1 MERPLQA
8 RTVPK
13 GIMFFILT
21 GASTGGFE
29 RALVSGDTHNPVG
42 RVAIVG
48 DGLGHSSSP
57 TRWRTATV
65 AAVLCSFGVLA
76 RRAKL
81 RNRRPAILCG
91 LGNALSTTHGQ
102 VSAPWMTKVLSVL
115 DLLWAVAVGAS
126 VTLRLFC
133 SVRLT
138 HSTGLGPLAAS
149 CYVTMVSLFISA
161 AFLVPSAS
169 WKAVPRTSGPW
180 LAGICTLPAFLL
192 TMAASVLGLGIVQMV
207 LRLATLSAALSLD
220 IWAGM
225 RGDGLQR
232 RLIGTVIVFLGAVAG
247 IFSTMGGTG
256 SLVSLGMTL
265 ACLMSTFLAGACYVF
280 QARLMAPTKNAEKG
294 NAATDALACQLTN
307 AVAQMLLLFPLLGCD
322 AGATM
327 GHFWPSSSDLP
338 LWMFAG
344 IQGVFYLRSLQV
356 LPTRLGY
363 ATTFALSLWGQLA
376 TAAVFDV
383 FNLGAHAAAPGRL
396 LGLGLVVLGA
406 AISAT
411 GGTGMPSKEP
421 VQKQE
426 VTVCAR

>member
-1 MERPLQA
+1 ML
-8 RTVPK
+8 
-13 GIMFFILT
+13 FILT
-21 GASTGGFE
+21 GASTRGLE
-29 RALVSGDTHNPVG
+29 SAIVSTDAHNPVG
-42 RVAIVG
+42 RAATVG
-48 DGLGHSSSP
+48 DGLGHSFGP
-57 TRWRTATV
+57 ARWRTATV
-65 AAVLCSFGVLA
+65 AALVCSFGVLA
-76 RRAKL
+76 RRARH
-81 RNRRPAILCG
+81 RNSRPAICAAR
-91 LGNALSTTHGQ
+91 LGNVPSASHGQ
-102 VSAPWMTKVLSVL
+102 VAVSWRTKALSVL

-138 HSTGLGPLAAS
+138 VSTGHGPLVAS
-149 CYVTMVSLFISA
+149 CYVTMVSLFISSS
-161 AFLVPSAS
+161 FLVPSAS

-207 LRLATLSAALSLD
+207 LRLATLSAALLLD
-220 IWAGM
+220 VWAGI
-225 RGDGLQR
+225 RGTGLHR
-232 RLIGTVIVFLGAVAG
+232 RLIGTMIVFLGAVAG
-247 IFSTMGGTG
+247 IFSTMSGNGN
-256 SLVSLGMTL
+256 LVSLGMTS

-280 QARLMAPTKNAEKG
+280 QARFMVPTKKEKRD
-294 NAATDALACQLTN
+294 AATDALACQVTN
-307 AVAQMLLLFPLLGCD
+307 AVAQMLLLIPLLGSE
-322 AGATM
+322 ASTTM
-327 GHFWPSSSDLP
+327 GVFWPSSSDLP
-338 LWMFAG
+338 LWLFSG

-383 FNLGAHAAAPGRL
+383 INLGAEAAAPGRV

-421 VQKQE
+421 VKKRE
-426 VTVCAR
+426 ALVCAR